1 MEAVPEEEEEELL
14 EINLISGQDLKPA
27 IGLRRMQTY
36 AVAWVDPS
44 AKLRTRIDRTGGR
57 NPTWNDRFIFRVPRS
72 FLDDAGDGFGSP
84 AVSIEI
90 YAVGCIVDSLV
101 GAVRLLIGNHRLLS
115 RLPRTPSFAAV
126 QVRRES
132 GRFQGVLNVAAM
144 LLSLAPAAAEAPAI
158 GYRDL
163 MGEGRRFRRR
173 GSWSMSYGGGGGVAA
188 LKDLNGREMVKEAA
202 AAEEEEEEMMMIKR
216 KENRSNGGRA
226 FCGLRLQRKS
236 HLISPSDQVVPKGFT

>member
-1 MEAVPEEEEEELL
+1 MKAVPEEEEKEEELL
-14 EINLISGQDLKPA
+14 EINLISAQDLKPA

-44 AKLRTRIDRTGGR
+44 TKLRTRIDRTGGP

-115 RLPRTPSFAAV
+115 RPQRNPSFAAV

-144 LLSLAPAAAEAPAI
+144 LLCLAPAAAEAPAI

-173 GSWSMSYGGGGGVAA
+173 GSRSMSYGGGGVVAA

-202 AAEEEEEEMMMIKR
+202 AAEEEEMMMMIKR
-216 KENRSNGGRA
+216 KENRSNGGRG
-226 FCGLRLQRKS
+226 FCGLRFQRKS
-236 HLISPSDQVVPKGFT
+236 HLISPSDQAV

>member
-1 MEAVPEEEEEELL
+1 MEAVPEAEEEEELL
-14 EINLISGQDLKPA
+14 EINLISAQDLKPA

-44 AKLRTRIDRTGGR
+44 AKLRTRIDRTGGP

-101 GAVRLLIGNHRLLS
+101 GAVRLLIGNLRLLS
-115 RLPRTPSFAAV
+115 RPQRNPSFAAV

-158 GYRDL
+158 GYRDSNKSADVFANDRESPPNSSSADCFSDYSL
-163 MGEGRRFRRR
+163 HSCDSAYVRK
-173 GSWSMSYGGGGGVAA
+173 YGT
-188 LKDLNGREMVKEAA
+188 K
-202 AAEEEEEEMMMIKR
+202 
-216 KENRSNGGRA
+216 
-226 FCGLRLQRKS
+226 Q
-236 HLISPSDQVVPKGFT
+236 